1 METHTLPL
9 RAGCESEEGGWETAA
24 THLVLQ
30 GPGFT
35 WLCAKLHFQARV
47 TQADNQRALDQE
59 SRAGARCML
68 SSGARPKSLTTPEP
82 YCLSLRRGPH
92 RASQEGWSG
101 ADQCEP
107 ALPTTAK

>member
-68 SSGARPKSLTTPEP
+68 SSGARPKSLTTPQALLPEP
-82 YCLSLRRGPH
+82 
-92 RASQEGWSG
+92 QEG
-101 ADQCEP
+101 
-107 ALPTTAK
+107 TAQSKPGGMERGRPV